1 MVRGDKL
8 LKKYIKILKKGNNCK
23 KIKKEKRWLDT
34 LLMN

>member
-23 KIKKEKRWLDT
+23 KIKKEKR
-34 LLMN
+34 